1 MKVGT
6 IQNICNLCEKILS
19 FKKNILFKKKKEKK
33 KRIIYNFYI
42 FHYLQIKY
50 KVNFMCMVLDNVI
63 WLLKQTGFL
72 SKGQSREADFEFA

>member
-1 MKVGT
+1 MRENT
-6 IQNICNLCEKILS
+6 I
-19 FKKNILFKKKKEKK
+19 FKKNILFKKKKRKKEKK
-33 KRIIYNFYI
+33 KRIIYIFFI